1 MLGLSASALWF
12 DYLAMGGSLPPD
24 ELNAFLA
31 GYLDVSDHEHDILVH
46 SLNELFAERHQ
57 NHPLA
62 YAHDSSPST

>member
-1 MLGLSASALWF
+1 
-12 DYLAMGGSLPPD
+12 MGGSLPPD

-62 YAHDSSPST
+62 YAHDPAPTT